1 MKLFFLFNFFFFKF
15 VSRFNPKGEFMYKNI
30 FSRFSLFFSILL
42 MLLAI
47 ASGNAWAQNNCGV
60 SVDFSYVGKDTIQ
73 QQPLI
78 ERCIYRVNLVN
89 TRNDVF
95 EVRVKPQNTSTTS
108 LSLINGSAAIVAGSA
123 PPSYSWFYAGNV
135 PFPTGNT
142 YLGPLYVTG
151 PAPQMI
157 DVEFLNG
164 NNAVIC
170 TAMLA
175 GQCGSGGGV
184 PSGNPCLVQNI
195 TVNTGY
201 NPATGSVIPVTS
213 NAFDPNWIVVSDPFP
228 NTNEPR
234 PASVITKFLSWANPL
249 PGSQWIAVYN
259 SPSNSTNGV
268 YVFKRCFCIEKQTRA
283 IVDLKV
289 LADDIVDSILVCGM
303 KLTNRTPNYTNNWF
317 ILPPR
322 EFRDTLNLPGVS
334 CCIEVYV
341 RNVSN
346 VAFGLDIAG
355 SIQQLPTLAPTLL
368 ADTCC
373 KETKNWIIGQKF
385 HDLNCNGKIDQGEPA
400 LQGWQINATSGANTY
415 SATTGSDGWYAIQV
429 PPGTYTINEVLQSGF
444 QQSAGGPFI
453 VTLSQGQVVQ
463 YDFLNCTAPP
473 PCDTLGEI
481 HLDSACCQFTIPI
494 FLAQGIGGVSS
505 VNWSLSGGT
514 MESISPLMGC
524 PFTLTPPNPY
534 GTTSGTITFTPP
546 CTVSP
551 LNLGMEVTP
560 TTATG
565 EITLYLTINHGP
577 NKVCRDTIRLKCDR
591 APITKCDSLSVTPYI
606 FQNLQQSW
614 RTFKITNLKQPTSR
628 IKEVKIALTPP
639 PCSPTYVWN
648 GGGLFVDGNPVSWGY
663 TTSGTPPYSTISMRC
678 QNSPPAPQGTAAMY
692 TVQFNLGVDYT
703 CNWTDT
709 VTLTVIHC
717 DGDTC
722 ILTYN
727 NWCAKPPKQ
736 CVISNVGSGF
746 NPISMTLKQIRA
758 IEVAIDTNLV
768 PGTQKL
774 HACTAS
780 IVPTT
785 SGWEVLGVSIED
797 ELTKEE
803 RESVK
808 YLPWEGEVKLTK
820 ADEVRT
826 GLIELQACGGPTK
839 PIKSPWLIRAF
850 LGSREPMSD
859 TPTVNITFY
868 DANANPIAFG
878 EAKASILVSSVPIGI
893 ISPNNNGDEI
903 IGIVPNPA
911 TDQLQVDLL
920 LGTDGPVTL
929 EVCDFFG
936 RCRALLDLGLQTA
949 GIHTATLS
957 IVDLPTGSYT
967 LRLRTS
973 SGVSTAPLRIVR

>member
-1 MKLFFLFNFFFFKF
+1 MF
-15 VSRFNPKGEFMYKNI
+15 KNI
-30 FSRFSLFFSILL
+30 FFRFSLFFSILL
-42 MLLAI
+42 MLLAT
-47 ASGNAWAQNNCGV
+47 ASGSAWAQNNCGV
-60 SVDFSYVGKDTIQ
+60 SVDFSYIGKDTIQ

-89 TRNDVF
+89 TRNDVYQ
-95 EVRVKPQNTSTTS
+95 VRVKPQNTSSNSIWYLSSGGPNIGTGNS
-108 LSLINGSAAIVAGSA
+108 L
-123 PPSYSWFYAGNV
+123 PYWWWFYGPYV
-135 PFPTGNT
+135 SIPFPTGNT
-142 YLGPLYVTG
+142 YLGLMYVSG
-151 PAPQMI
+151 AAPQMI
-157 DVEFLNG
+157 NVEFLNG

-184 PSGNPCLVQNI
+184 PSSNPCLVQNI

-213 NAFDPNWIVVSDPFP
+213 NAFDPNWIVVSDPLP

-234 PASVITKFLSWANPL
+234 PASVITNCGSFGCWSSPL
-249 PGSQWIAVYN
+249 PNSQWIAVYN
-259 SPSNSTNGV
+259 SPTNSTNGV

-322 EFRDTLNLPGVS
+322 EFRDTLSLPGGS

-355 SIQQLPTLAPTLL
+355 SIQQLPNISPTLL

-373 KETKNWIIGQKF
+373 KETKSWIIGQKF

-400 LQGWQINATSGANTY
+400 LQGWQINATSGTNAY
-415 SATTGSDGWYAIQV
+415 SAYTGSDGWYAIQV

-444 QQSAGGPFI
+444 QQSAGGPYI
-453 VTLSQGQVVQ
+453 VTLSPGQVVQ
-463 YDFLNCTAPP
+463 YDFLNCTAPS
-473 PCDTLGEI
+473 PCDTIGEI

-494 FLAQGIGGVSS
+494 FLAQGQGISGVTSIQ
-505 VNWSLSGGT
+505 WSLSGGT

-524 PFTLTPPNPY
+524 PYTLTPTNPY

-551 LNLGMEVTP
+551 LNLGMEVNP

-565 EITLYLTINHGP
+565 EVTLYLIINHKGQ
-577 NKVCRDTIRLKCDR
+577 VCYDTVNLRCSR
-591 APITKCDSLSVTPYI
+591 APITKCDKLTVTP
-606 FQNLQQSW
+606 FSFGNLQLSG
-614 RTFKITNLKQPTSR
+614 RTFTINNQKQPASP
-628 IKEVKIALTPP
+628 IKRVEISFNPP
-639 PCSPTYVWN
+639 PCVSSSAPQGDWN
-648 GGGLFVDGNPVSWGY
+648 GGGLVIDGGNRTWGVAN
-663 TTSGTPPYSTISMRC
+663 SGTPKYSLIDMTCVPGS
-678 QNSPPAPQGTAAMY
+678 SAPQGNAANN
-692 TVQFNLGVDYT
+692 TVKFNLGVDIT
-703 CNWTDT
+703 CGWTGN
-709 VTLTVIHC
+709 VILTVIHC

-722 ILTYN
+722 TLTYN
-727 NWCAKPPKQ
+727 DWCAKPPKQ
-736 CVISNVGSGF
+736 CVTADVGSGF
-746 NPISMTLKQIRA
+746 NPISVTLRQIRA

-768 PGTQKL
+768 PGTQDL

-803 RESVK
+803 RESGK

-820 ADEVRT
+820 ADAART
-826 GLIELQACGGPTK
+826 GLIELQACGRPTK
-839 PIKSPWLIRAF
+839 PIKGPWLIRAF

-868 DANANPIAFG
+868 DANANPIALG
-878 EAKASILVSSVPIGI
+878 EAKASILVSSVPVDI
-893 ISPNNNGDEI
+893 ISPNNNGDGI

-911 TDQLQVDLL
+911 TDNVRIDYILTNGGDVVLEIWDNLGQLLFATNKTHAERGFQS
-920 LGTDGPVTL
+920 
-929 EVCDFFG
+929 
-936 RCRALLDLGLQTA
+936 ALIST
-949 GIHTATLS
+949 S
-957 IVDLPTGSYT
+957 ELPAGSYFV
-967 LRLRTS
+967 RLRTAKGIS
-973 SGVSTAPLRIVR
+973 VAPLRIIR